1 MYELTAVNQ
10 ANFHM
15 NPTLIAKALARTEIE
30 ETLELPLQDQRLS
43 SINLKCIPELLNK
56 KSAVLYLKLQ
66 LYCPFS

>member
-1 MYELTAVNQ
+1 V
-10 ANFHM
+10 
-15 NPTLIAKALARTEIE
+15 IAKALARTEIQE
-30 ETLELPLQDQRLS
+30 MLELPLQDQRPS